1 MAALPFLKTKELH
14 APVTQVK
21 RRSTFG
27 LTYSPELYAA
37 ISGRKGVLAIFLGM
51 SALLNVLMLSG
62 AIFMLL
68 VYDEVLPGRSV
79 PSLVGLV
86 ILVIIA
92 FAFQAVIEH
101 LRNQLTAQCGAIFEK
116 SLSDRVFGIMHASKL
131 RGTERR
137 DAPLPSRDLDL
148 LGKFLASPGPMAI
161 FDLPWVMLFLA
172 ILFAFHPL
180 LGLVSLAGAVIL
192 VILTVVTDRMTM
204 SQIDISTRRG
214 AERGTYLESCRRN
227 AEVIHALGM
236 RQYAL
241 AGWNR
246 FNEVYHGT
254 NAGISARLSA
264 MRTFSKTFRMLLQS
278 LILACGAWLVIND
291 NASGGVIIASTILSS
306 RALAPIE
313 IAIGQW
319 RGFISARQAWN
330 RLADCLS
337 NAPNAV
343 TETELPIP
351 SRELRVESL
360 VAVAPGTQY
369 VVFRDI
375 SFRLNAGDAMAIVG
389 PSGSGKS
396 TLASTLVGIIPP
408 ARGTVRLDGATL
420 SQWDSDTIGAHIGY
434 LPQDIAF
441 FDGSVAQ
448 NIARF
453 NPEAS
458 SPEIIEA
465 AKDAGVHELI
475 TGLPEGYDTILGSQG
490 RNLSAGQRQRI
501 ALARA
506 LFRKPFLVVLDEP
519 NSNLDAVG
527 DFALNYAIAAARER
541 GAIVIIVAHRPSALS
556 EICKLLWLD
565 QGVARAFGNKEDIL
579 PKLTGGPAQTKA
591 GQISSAANM

>member
-1 MAALPFLKTKELH
+1 MAALPFFKTKELH

-21 RRSTFG
+21 RRSTFV
-27 LTYSPELYAA
+27 LTYSPELYKAV
-37 ISGRKGVLAIFLGM
+37 SGRKGVFTIFLSL
-51 SALLNVLMLSG
+51 SALLNILMLSG
-62 AIFMLL
+62 AIFMLM
-68 VYDEVLPGRSV
+68 VYDEVLPSRSV
-79 PSLVGLV
+79 PSLIGLV
-86 ILVIIA
+86 ILVILA
-92 FAFQAVIEH
+92 FAFQASIEH

-131 RGTERR
+131 RGAERR

-148 LGKFLASPGPMAI
+148 LGKFLSSPGPMAI
-161 FDLPWVMLFLA
+161 FDLPWVLLFLT
-172 ILFAFHPL
+172 IIFIFHPL
-180 LGLVSLAGAVIL
+180 LGMVSLAGAAIL
-192 VILTVVTDRMTM
+192 VILTMITDRMTI
-204 SQIDISTRRG
+204 SQIEASTKRG
-214 AERGTYLESCRRN
+214 AERATYLESCRRN

-236 RQYAL
+236 KQYAL
-241 AGWNR
+241 AGWNQL
-246 FNEVYHGT
+246 NEIYHGT
-254 NAGISARLSA
+254 NSGISARLSA

-291 NASGGVIIASTILSS
+291 KASGGVIIASTILAS

-330 RLADCLS
+330 RLAECLS
-337 NAPNAV
+337 NEAKTRP
-343 TETELPIP
+343 ETTLPIP
-351 SRELRVESL
+351 TRELRVDGL
-360 VAVAPGTQY
+360 VAAAPGTQY
-369 VVFRDI
+369 IIFRDI

-396 TLASTLVGIIPP
+396 TLASTLVGIITP
-408 ARGTVRLDGATL
+408 ARGTVRLDGATI

-434 LPQDIAF
+434 LPQDIEL

-458 SPEIIEA
+458 STEIIEA

-475 TGLPEGYDTILGSQG
+475 TSLPEGYDTILGSQG

-527 DFALNYAIAAARER
+527 DFALNHAIAAARAR
-541 GAIVIIVAHRPSALS
+541 GAIIIIVAHRPSALS
-556 EICKLLWLD
+556 EVCKLLWLD

-579 PKLTGGPAQTKA
+579 PKLTGGPAPAKA
-591 GQISSAANM
+591 GQLSSAANA

>member
-1 MAALPFLKTKELH
+1 MAALPFFKTKELH

-27 LTYSPELYAA
+27 LTYSPELYKAV
-37 ISGRKGVLAIFLGM
+37 SGRKGVFAIFLSL
-51 SALLNVLMLSG
+51 SALLNILMLSG
-62 AIFMLL
+62 AIFMLM
-68 VYDEVLPGRSV
+68 VYDEVLPSRSV
-79 PSLVGLV
+79 PSLIGLV

-92 FAFQAVIEH
+92 FAFQASIEH

-131 RGTERR
+131 RGGERR

-148 LGKFLASPGPMAI
+148 LGKFLSSPGPMAI
-161 FDLPWVMLFLA
+161 FDLPWVLLFLT
-172 ILFAFHPL
+172 IIFIFHPL
-180 LGLVSLAGAVIL
+180 LGMVSLAGAAIL
-192 VILTVVTDRMTM
+192 VILTMITDRMTI
-204 SQIDISTRRG
+204 SQIEASTKRG
-214 AERGTYLESCRRN
+214 AERATYLESCRRN

-236 RQYAL
+236 KQYAL
-241 AGWNR
+241 AGWNQL
-246 FNEVYHGT
+246 NEIYHGT
-254 NAGISARLSA
+254 NSGISARLSA

-291 NASGGVIIASTILSS
+291 KASGGVIIASTILAS

-330 RLADCLS
+330 RLAECLS
-337 NAPNAV
+337 NEAKTRP
-343 TETELPIP
+343 ETTLPIP
-351 SRELRVESL
+351 TRELRVDGL
-360 VAVAPGTQY
+360 VAAAPGTQY
-369 VVFRDI
+369 IIFRDI

-396 TLASTLVGIIPP
+396 TLASTLVGIITP
-408 ARGTVRLDGATL
+408 ARGTVRLDGATI

-434 LPQDIAF
+434 LPQDIEL

-458 SPEIIEA
+458 STEIIEA

-475 TGLPEGYDTILGSQG
+475 TSLPEGYDTILGSQG

-527 DFALNYAIAAARER
+527 DFALNHAIAAARAR
-541 GAIVIIVAHRPSALS
+541 GAIIIIVAHRPSALS
-556 EICKLLWLD
+556 EVCKLLWLD

-579 PKLTGGPAQTKA
+579 PKLTGGPAPAKA
-591 GQISSAANM
+591 GQLSSAANA